1 MFEIIKSGGWLMLP
15 ILGCS
20 VVALAI
26 VLERFW
32 SLQKKRVA
40 PENLVAKVWKL
51 DQNNQLDDKKIV
63 TIRDSSPLGRILA
76 AGLMNRT
83 SSREVMR
90 ESIEETGRHAAYEL
104 QLFLTTLGTI
114 AAISPLLGLLGTV
127 VGMIQVFA
135 VITSVG
141 VGDPGEL
148 ANGIS
153 KALITTAAGIS
164 VAIPAIFFVRY
175 FRRKVDGLVVDM
187 EGEAI
192 KLVEVMQG
200 SRIAE
205 SSENLSLVKDLV
217 NNLND

>member
-1 MFEIIKSGGWLMLP
+1 MIEIIKAGGWLMLP

-20 VVALAI
+20 VIAMAI
-26 VLERFW
+26 ILERFW

-40 PENLVAKVWKL
+40 PDNLVARVWKL
-51 DQNNQLDDKKIV
+51 NNDDKLDSAAVKEV
-63 TIRDSSPLGRILA
+63 RESSPLGRILA
-76 AGLMNRT
+76 AGLLNRS

-90 ESIEETGRHAAYEL
+90 ESIEETGRHVAYEL
-104 QLFLTTLGTI
+104 QHFLTTLGTI

-164 VAIPAIFFVRY
+164 IAIPSIFFVRF
-175 FRRKVDGLVVDM
+175 FRRKVEGLVVDM
-187 EGEAI
+187 EVEAI

-200 SRIAE
+200 AR
-205 SSENLSLVKDLV
+205 VDLGR
-217 NNLND
+217 NNS

>member
-1 MFEIIKSGGWLMLP
+1 VFEIIKSGGWLMLP

>member
-1 MFEIIKSGGWLMLP
+1 VFEIIKSGGWLMVP

-20 VVALAI
+20 IIALAI

-40 PENLVAKVWKL
+40 PDNLVAKVWKL
-51 DQNNQLDDKKIV
+51 DSDNRLNSEAIKEV
-63 TIRDSSPLGRILA
+63 RESSPLGRILA
-76 AGLMNRT
+76 AGLLNRT
-83 SSREVMR
+83 SSREIMR
-90 ESIEETGRHAAYEL
+90 ESIEETGRHVAYEL
-104 QLFLTTLGTI
+104 QHFLTTLGTI

-153 KALITTAAGIS
+153 KALITTAVGIS
-164 VAIPAIFFVRY
+164 IAIPSIFFVRF
-175 FRRKVDGLVVDM
+175 FRRKVEGLVVDM
-187 EGEAI
+187 EVEAI

-200 SRIAE
+200 ARIDT
-205 SSENLSLVKDLV
+205 NRG
-217 NNLND
+217 N

>member
-1 MFEIIKSGGWLMLP
+1 MVPII
-15 ILGCS
+15 GCS

-32 SLQKKRVA
+32 SLQKNRVA
-40 PENLVAKVWKL
+40 PGNLVAKIWQM
-51 DQNNQLDDKKIV
+51 DQNNQLDERKIMG
-63 TIRDSSPLGRILA
+63 IRDGSPLGRVLA

-83 SSREVMR
+83 STRDVMR
-90 ESIEETGRHAAYEL
+90 ESIEEVGRHVGYEL

-153 KALITTAAGIS
+153 KALITTAAGIT
-164 VAIPAIFFVRY
+164 VAIPSIFFVRY
-175 FRRKVDGLVVDM
+175 FRRKVDGLVVEM

-200 SRIAE
+200 ARRA
-205 SSENLSLVKDLV
+205 NG
-217 NNLND
+217 NNS

>member
-1 MFEIIKSGGWLMLP
+1 MVPII
-15 ILGCS
+15 GCS

-32 SLQKKRVA
+32 SLQKNRVA
-40 PENLVAKVWKL
+40 PGNLVAKIWQM
-51 DQNNQLDDKKIV
+51 DQNNQLDERKIMS
-63 TIRDSSPLGRILA
+63 IRDGSPLGRVLA

-83 SSREVMR
+83 STRDVMR
-90 ESIEETGRHAAYEL
+90 ESIEEVGRHVGYEL

-153 KALITTAAGIS
+153 KALITTAAGIT
-164 VAIPAIFFVRY
+164 VAIPSIFFVRY
-175 FRRKVDGLVVDM
+175 FRRKVDGLVVEM

-200 SRIAE
+200 ARRA
-205 SSENLSLVKDLV
+205 NG
-217 NNLND
+217 NNS

>member
-1 MFEIIKSGGWLMLP
+1 MFEIIKAGGWLMVP
-15 ILGCS
+15 IIGCS

-32 SLQKKRVA
+32 SLQKNRVA
-40 PENLVAKVWKL
+40 PGNLVAKIWQM
-51 DQNNQLDDKKIV
+51 DQNNQLDERKIMA
-63 TIRDSSPLGRILA
+63 IRDGSPLGRVLA

-83 SSREVMR
+83 STRDVMR
-90 ESIEETGRHAAYEL
+90 ESIEEVGRHVGYEL

-153 KALITTAAGIS
+153 KALITTAAGIT
-164 VAIPAIFFVRY
+164 VAIPSIFFVRY
-175 FRRKVDGLVVDM
+175 FRRKVDGLVVEM

-200 SRIAE
+200 ARRA
-205 SSENLSLVKDLV
+205 NG
-217 NNLND
+217 NNS

>member
-1 MFEIIKSGGWLMLP
+1 MFEIIKAGGWLMVP
-15 ILGCS
+15 IIGCS

-32 SLQKKRVA
+32 SLQKNRVA
-40 PENLVAKVWKL
+40 PGNLVAKIWQM
-51 DQNNQLDDKKIV
+51 DQNNQLDERKIMS
-63 TIRDSSPLGRILA
+63 IRDGSPLGRVLA

-83 SSREVMR
+83 STRDVMR
-90 ESIEETGRHAAYEL
+90 ESIEEVGRHVGYEL

-153 KALITTAAGIS
+153 KALITTAAGIT
-164 VAIPAIFFVRY
+164 VAIPSIFFVRY
-175 FRRKVDGLVVDM
+175 FRRKVDGLVVEM

-200 SRIAE
+200 ARRA
-205 SSENLSLVKDLV
+205 NG
-217 NNLND
+217 NNS

>member
-1 MFEIIKSGGWLMLP
+1 MVPII
-15 ILGCS
+15 GCS

-32 SLQKKRVA
+32 SLQKNRVA
-40 PENLVAKVWKL
+40 PGNLVAKIWQM
-51 DQNNQLDDKKIV
+51 DQNNKLDERKIMS
-63 TIRDSSPLGRILA
+63 IRDGSPLGRVLA

-83 SSREVMR
+83 SNRDVMR
-90 ESIEETGRHAAYEL
+90 ESIEEVGRHVGYEL

-153 KALITTAAGIS
+153 KALITTAAGIT
-164 VAIPAIFFVRY
+164 VAIPSIFFVRY
-175 FRRKVDGLVVDM
+175 FRRKVDGLVVEM

-200 SRIAE
+200 ARRANGNKS
-205 SSENLSLVKDLV
+205 
-217 NNLND
+217 

>member
-1 MFEIIKSGGWLMLP
+1 MLP

-20 VVALAI
+20 IIALAI
-26 VLERFW
+26 ILERFW

-40 PENLVAKVWKL
+40 PDNLVARVWKL
-51 DQNNQLDDKKIV
+51 DNDDRLDSEAVKK
-63 TIRDSSPLGRILA
+63 IRDSSPLGRILS
-76 AGLMNRT
+76 AGLLNRS

-90 ESIEETGRHAAYEL
+90 ESIEETGRHVAYEL
-104 QLFLTTLGTI
+104 QQFLTTLGTI

-164 VAIPAIFFVRY
+164 IAIPSIFFVRF
-175 FRRKVDGLVVDM
+175 FRRKVEGLVVDM
-187 EGEAI
+187 EVEAI

-200 SRIAE
+200 ARARVDTNRE
-205 SSENLSLVKDLV
+205 YQ
-217 NNLND
+217 

>member
-1 MFEIIKSGGWLMLP
+1 MFEIIKSGGLLMLP

-51 DQNNQLDDKKIV
+51 DQNNQLNDKKILA
-63 TIRDSSPLGRILA
+63 IKESSPLGRILA
-76 AGLMNRT
+76 AGLMNRA
-83 SSREVMR
+83 SSRDIMR

-175 FRRKVDGLVVDM
+175 FRRKVDGLIVEM

-200 SRIAE
+200 SRKAE
-205 SSENLSLVKDLV
+205 SSDKKS
-217 NNLND
+217 

>member
-20 VVALAI
+20 VIALAI

-51 DQNNQLDDKKIV
+51 DQNNQLDDKKVV

-76 AGLMNRT
+76 AGLMNRFST
-83 SSREVMR
+83 RDVMR
-90 ESIEETGRHAAYEL
+90 ESIEETGRHTAYEL

-141 VGDPGEL
+141 VGDPAEL

-200 SRIAE
+200 SRKAE
-205 SSENLSLVKDLV
+205 TSETN
-217 NNLND
+217 

>member
-1 MFEIIKSGGWLMLP
+1 VIEIIKSGGWLMLP

-20 VVALAI
+20 IIALAI
-26 VLERFW
+26 ILERFW

-40 PENLVAKVWKL
+40 PDNLVARVWKL
-51 DQNNQLDDKKIV
+51 DNDDRLDSDAVKQ
-63 TIRDSSPLGRILA
+63 IRDSSPLGRILS
-76 AGLMNRT
+76 AGLLNRS

-90 ESIEETGRHAAYEL
+90 ESIEETGRHVAYEL
-104 QLFLTTLGTI
+104 QHFLTTLGTI

-164 VAIPAIFFVRY
+164 IAIPSIFFVRF
-175 FRRKVDGLVVDM
+175 FRRKVEGLVVDM
-187 EGEAI
+187 EVEAI

-200 SRIAE
+200 ARARVDTNRE
-205 SSENLSLVKDLV
+205 YQ
-217 NNLND
+217 